1 MRPVAGKRAGPA
13 KSSSSRAKAG
23 GGAPT
28 EKSAPARERVLRL
41 FFGLQVPEAVAAELV
56 AAQSK
61 LTSNWRR
68 VEAGQLHVTLAY
80 VPGVPEQQV
89 PKLRE
94 LGQRL
99 AAESGPLS
107 LRLRGTGYHPN
118 VGSPRVWF
126 VKVEGEGLQGLAAR
140 FAAELDAL
148 GFPAEAKFQPHV
160 TLARKKGA
168 APRLPPLQFAGAWDA
183 QQVHL
188 IHTFLPRDKTG
199 PIYDTVSRFTLSGNG
214 PLPAPQAETSHARKH
229 SRTETTP
236 EQHPEEHHGKVQ

>member
-1 MRPVAGKRAGPA
+1 MTRTGAAGRSKAAASGPKTGIKPGVRAGVQ
-13 KSSSSRAKAG
+13 
-23 GGAPT
+23 T
-28 EKSAPARERVLRL
+28 PARERVLRL
-41 FFGLQVPEAVAAELV
+41 FFGLQLPEAVAAELV

-80 VPGVPEQQV
+80 VPGVPEGQV
-89 PKLRE
+89 PELRE

-140 FAAELDAL
+140 FAAELETL

-168 APRLPPLQFAGAWDA
+168 APRLPPLQFTGSWDA
-183 QQVHL
+183 GQVHL

-214 PLPAPQAETSHARKH
+214 PLPAPQPEKPHTRKD
-229 SRTETTP
+229 SPAKTTP
-236 EQHPEEHHGKVQ
+236 EQHPED